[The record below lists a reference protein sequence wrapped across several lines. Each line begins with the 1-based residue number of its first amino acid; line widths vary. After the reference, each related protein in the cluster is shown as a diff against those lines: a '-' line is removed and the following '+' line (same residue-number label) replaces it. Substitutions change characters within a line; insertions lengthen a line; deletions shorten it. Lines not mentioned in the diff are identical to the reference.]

1 MMFNDERIKWGH
13 NSVVECLPSMHKALG
28 LTSITTHAGHDAHIC
43 VNSSTWEIKARGLDV
58 QGQPWLHSE
67 FEASAGHDTVVCF
80 VYLQYSKGGDR
91 WIPGLQSKFHVSQ
104 GITKTLILREKKE
117 QEKEKKCEK

>member
-1 MMFNDERIKWGH
+1 MMFNDERIKRGWGH

-58 QGQPWLHSE
+58 QGQSWLHSE

-80 VYLQYSKGGDR
+80 VLFIYSTLKVETGGSLVYR
-91 WIPGLQSKFHVSQ
+91 ASSMVA
-104 GITKTLILREKKE
+104 RAA
-117 QEKEKKCEK
+117 